1 MAKGNFAVL
10 TIGVIAVAAIGQ
22 NRAISAAG
30 NVAAA
35 GGNAVG
41 FTNTGAAA
49 AGERLP
55 VTALG
60 TALATAGGAIALGAA
75 VEVGAAGKV
84 VTKAA
89 GITVGRA
96 LTAAVADGEQIE
108 VLVIPN

>member
-10 TIGVIAVAAIGQ
+10 TIGVVAAAAIGHH
-22 NRAISAAG
+22 RAITAAG
-30 NVAAA
+30 AVAPA

-41 FTNTGAAA
+41 FTDTGAAA

-75 VEVGAAGKV
+75 VEVGTAGKV

-89 GITVGRA
+89 GVAIGRA
-96 LTAAVADGEQIE
+96 LTAAAADGEQIE

>member
-10 TIGVIAVAAIGQ
+10 TIGVFAAGAMAQNRAVTMAGVVAAPGAAAIGFS
-22 NRAISAAG
+22 NTAA
-30 NVAAA
+30 
-35 GGNAVG
+35 
-41 FTNTGAAA
+41 TA
-49 AGERLP
+49 AGERVP

-84 VTKAA
+84 VTKTTGVA
-89 GITVGRA
+89 IGRA
-96 LTAAVADGEQIE
+96 ITAAAADGEQIE